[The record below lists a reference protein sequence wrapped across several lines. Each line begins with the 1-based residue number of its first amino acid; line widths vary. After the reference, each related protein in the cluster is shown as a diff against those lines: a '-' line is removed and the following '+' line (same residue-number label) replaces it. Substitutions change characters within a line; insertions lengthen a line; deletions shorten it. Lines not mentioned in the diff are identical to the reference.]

1 MERVLLISNNAFS
14 KVDSNGKTIRSF
26 LRGIPLENIAQF
38 YTGTNDLPDTEVCK
52 NYYRV
57 TELQILKSICNL
69 SFNTKNSHQCHM
81 ADVEGLTTIEIDD
94 SNALKKIKNNAKNL
108 AFIRELIWD
117 FKTWDTKALDQ
128 WISDFNPTIIFAVLG
143 NCGFMHKMAVCLKQR
158 YNIPLAVFFTDDY
171 VINDVSKN
179 YLQHL
184 HFKYLNRVYAKTL
197 SIADYAFVI
206 GKAMQEAYEKKFN
219 RQFGILVNGV
229 DFSGHVNQHKTID
242 INKSIVISFI
252 GGIHLNRWQSI
263 VKLGSI
269 FNSISK
275 YKIELKVY
283 TVRRPNDEIL
293 EAIKRSNV
301 EYCGGLSA
309 EQVNNQIKETDILLH
324 VESFDKQNRLYTKY
338 SISTKIPEYMSSNR
352 GIIAYGPHEIASIRI
367 FSENNIGCVLTEKDS
382 DDEIRTKIINYI
394 DNYNNIDFERQY
406 SFAKANFNQEN
417 MLLSKVLRQ

>member
-1 MERVLLISNNAFS
+1 MRILIIANNAIS
-14 KVDSNGKTIRSF
+14 KTANNGKTLRSF
-26 LRGIPLENIAQF
+26 LRGISSENIAQF
-38 YTGTNDLPDTEVCK
+38 YTGTNELPDIDVCK

-57 TELQILKSICNL
+57 TEFQVLKSICSL
-69 SFNTKNSHQCHM
+69 SFKAKNSHQRHM
-81 ADVEGLTTIEIDD
+81 ENVGGLNALAIDD
-94 SNALKKIKNNAKNL
+94 SNTLKKIKGNAKNL
-108 AFIRELIWD
+108 AFIREFIWD

-128 WISDFNPTIIFAVLG
+128 WISNFKPTIIFAVLG
-143 NCGFMHKMAVCLKQR
+143 NCGFLHKIAVYLKQR
-158 YNIPLAVFFTDDY
+158 YKIPLAVFFTDDY
-171 VINDVSKN
+171 VINDDSKN
-179 YLQHL
+179 FIQRL
-184 HFKYLNRVYAKTL
+184 HFKYLNRIYAKTL
-197 SIADYAFVI
+197 QIADSAFVI

-219 RQFGILVNGV
+219 RHFGVLVNGV
-229 DFSGHVNQHKTID
+229 DFSGHVHPPKTIAID
-242 INKSIVISFI
+242 KPIVISFI

-269 FNSISK
+269 FNSIPK

-293 EAIKRSNV
+293 EAFNRSNV
-301 EYCGGLSA
+301 AYCGGLSA
-309 EQVNNQIKETDILLH
+309 EQVINQIKETDILLH
-324 VESFDKQNRLYTKY
+324 VESFDKQNRLYTQY

-367 FSENNIGCVLTEKDS
+367 FSENNIGCVLTENDS

-417 MLLSKVLRQ
+417 MLLSKVLR